1 MLQHENITEQGERGT
16 RGRRG
21 SDVARA
27 VWLSG
32 QEGRANARTDKQE
45 E

>member
-1 MLQHENITEQGERGT
+1 MLQHENITEQGESGT

-21 SDVARA
+21 SGAARA
-27 VWLSG
+27 VSG